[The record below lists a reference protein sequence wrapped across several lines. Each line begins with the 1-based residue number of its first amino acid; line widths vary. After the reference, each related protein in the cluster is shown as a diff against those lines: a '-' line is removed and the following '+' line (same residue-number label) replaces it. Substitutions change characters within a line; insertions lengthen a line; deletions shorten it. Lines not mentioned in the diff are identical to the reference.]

1 MPNYRYSASGI
12 SRASGCA
19 RQAASNVAQTGN
31 CPLPQTPP
39 CGTRAD
45 QGDLADLPIAMAYTP
60 WQEWERNLQGRK
72 GLPAGT
78 IFEELD
84 KPFRG
89 TGGCCME
96 DRKRPCRRELLD
108 WINVVSFAADDT
120 KLFLDT
126 HPGNQEALK
135 CFDAL
140 KRSSAQRL

>member
-12 SRASGCA
+12 SRSSGCA

-31 CPLPQTPP
+31 CPLPADAS

-60 WQEWERNLQGRK
+60 WQEWK
-72 GLPAGT
+72 GIYKAEKAFQRGT

-89 TGGCCME
+89 TGGCC
-96 DRKRPCRRELLD
+96 
-108 WINVVSFAADDT
+108 N
-120 KLFLDT
+120 
-126 HPGNQEALK
+126 G
-135 CFDAL
+135 
-140 KRSSAQRL
+140 RS